1 LAKFLGARPGRGRRR
16 EKAWRDFSLAAD
28 IQELVNNGRT
38 VDQACG
44 TISER
49 LEETGQKLDSD
60 TLHNIFFR
68 ETRSRLDKRAI
79 EAELLTRAMHE
90 LLELQNRAS
99 PSAAEAERVLQL
111 QEKIFAWQEKFNAR
125 RL

>member
-1 LAKFLGARPGRGRRR
+1 
-16 EKAWRDFSLAAD
+16 
-28 IQELVNNGRT
+28 
-38 VDQACG
+38 
-44 TISER
+44 
-49 LEETGQKLDSD
+49 
-60 TLHNIFFR
+60 
-68 ETRSRLDKRAI
+68 LDKRAI